1 MLDNETDLDSQI
13 QEIFDNEDSAVEE
26 KPDEQVE
33 DSETKETETKEEIDC
48 PSEFL
53 KEDGSVDVSNLL
65 KSYNEIVP
73 LVAQKSDWEKEKAE
87 LEKQV
92 NFARNLQNQ
101 QLEQA
106 QSDDYQDTDDMRLV
120 REVAKAQAKEYEKY
134 LYTVAEPERIQGL
147 LALYSQNPNPEL
159 LARIEEEFGVDVV
172 NRATIFAERFKTQVQ
187 EKINLERYEQYRQEA
202 QNFVSKSI
210 NDYPDWFKIPEF
222 VDFFKDALTVKGDA
236 FETSQLVQHLQ
247 KLKDYFRKEFE
258 EEQKLNSENEKD
270 KNILKKLS
278 PNNNSQNLVN
288 KKYEDYTPEELDKAI
303 EALI

>member
-1 MLDNETDLDSQI
+1 MLDNENDLDSQI

-26 KPDEQVE
+26 NPDEQVE

-101 QLEQA
+101 QLEQV
-106 QSDDYQDTDDMRLV
+106 QSEGYQDTDDMRLV
-120 REVAKAQAKEYEKY
+120 REVAKAQAREYEKY
-134 LYTVAEPERIQGL
+134 LYTVAEPERIQGM
-147 LALYSQNPNPEL
+147 LALYAQNPNPEL

-172 NRATIFAERFKTQVQ
+172 KRATIFAERYKTQVQ
-187 EKINLERYEQYRQEA
+187 EKLNLEKYEQYRQEA

-247 KLKDYFRKEFE
+247 KLKDYFHKEFE